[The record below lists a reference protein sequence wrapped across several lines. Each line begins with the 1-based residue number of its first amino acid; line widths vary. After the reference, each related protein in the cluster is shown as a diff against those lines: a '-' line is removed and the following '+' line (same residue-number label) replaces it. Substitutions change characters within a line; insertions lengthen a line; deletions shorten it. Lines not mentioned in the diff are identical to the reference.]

1 MGDQYGTDTNGT
13 GTYLYLATDQVYFCR
28 LDDAQLTAHADGGG
42 YGAGW
47 QQPIVAEPVP
57 LAEIPPLFF
66 SEIMRDVDLF
76 VGVAS
81 VGNDPAWA
89 DGGRQENERN
99 AWNLHAFGD
108 LSATAQTRREL
119 LQRLVPKLKIADRCS
134 FAEKFLVVRGD
145 LQFGHDI
152 KAIQKICQQVISAHE
167 LGCEISI
174 VVGGGNIFRGVS
186 KAAEGMERVTADY
199 MGMLATC
206 INGLALQSALEKHNL
221 ETRMLSAIP
230 MNNVCEPYLKR
241 RAARHLEKKRIV
253 IFAAGTGNPFFT
265 TDTAAVLRAVEMNC
279 DVILKGTQVDGVYSA
294 DPKLDKN
301 ATRYEKLK
309 YIDVIKQD
317 LRVMDQTA
325 ITLAKDNKLPII
337 VFSIK
342 EQNAL
347 QEVILGKGKFTIIN

>member
-1 MGDQYGTDTNGT
+1 
-13 GTYLYLATDQVYFCR
+13 
-28 LDDAQLTAHADGGG
+28 
-42 YGAGW
+42 
-47 QQPIVAEPVP
+47 
-57 LAEIPPLFF
+57 
-66 SEIMRDVDLF
+66 
-76 VGVAS
+76 
-81 VGNDPAWA
+81 
-89 DGGRQENERN
+89 
-99 AWNLHAFGD
+99 
-108 LSATAQTRREL
+108 
-119 LQRLVPKLKIADRCS
+119 
-134 FAEKFLVVRGD
+134 
-145 LQFGHDI
+145 
-152 KAIQKICQQVISAHE
+152 
-167 LGCEISI
+167 
-174 VVGGGNIFRGVS
+174 
-186 KAAEGMERVTADY
+186 
-199 MGMLATC
+199 
-206 INGLALQSALEKHNL
+206 
-221 ETRMLSAIP
+221 MLSAIP

-301 ATRYEKLK
+301 AIRYEKLK

-347 QEVILGKGKFTIIN
+347 QEVILGRGKFTIIN